1 MKILITDSERGAFLW
16 KDGEALRPLP
26 CPAECPYC
34 PAASRERLF
43 LCCRKN
49 RDCWCLSRRT
59 LQTERVFPAPPALA
73 AACPSPCG
81 KYLYLLSTE
90 ADAVQ
95 TVSLET
101 GELCYAA
108 PAGVF
113 PRSMKLHPSGRL
125 LLCAGG
131 AVNEACLLNAP
142 GLTLRHIFYPKNP
155 CFGAD
160 FWREGVVL
168 LCAVEGENLQ
178 TAGPGGPAP
187 GRFSVCRGSPE
198 RCASARTGSARCSAP
213 RTG

>member
-59 LQTERVFPAPPALA
+59 LQAERVFPAPPALA

-131 AVNEACLLNAP
+131 AVNEVYIAEFLFAFSLFFV
-142 GLTLRHIFYPKNP
+142 TIQ
-155 CFGAD
+155 
-160 FWREGVVL
+160 
-168 LCAVEGENLQ
+168 VE
-178 TAGPGGPAP
+178 
-187 GRFSVCRGSPE
+187 RR
-198 RCASARTGSARCSAP
+198 
-213 RTG
+213 